1 MTVADSA
8 DISAT
13 SAGVGNRLAA
23 VRAQIAEAAQQADR
37 AAEDVTLVAV
47 TKTFDAD
54 YIRPALLAGQ
64 RVVGEN
70 RVQEA
75 KAKWPA
81 LREEFSDLELHLLGP
96 LQSNK
101 AKDAVA
107 LFDVIQSVDR
117 QKIAE
122 ALLKAGDSAGRLPKV
137 MVQVNVGREA
147 QKAGVEP
154 DETVAFVER
163 CRALGL
169 DVIGLMAIPPI
180 DDAPGPHFTALAA
193 LADDCGVPTSMGMSA
208 DYAEAIAHGARWVRV
223 GSAIFGA
230 RC

>member
-1 MTVADSA
+1 MSVTEEASDVA
-8 DISAT
+8 T
-13 SAGVGNRLAA
+13 RLAA
-23 VRAQIAEAAQQADR
+23 VRHAIDAAVRQAGRTDPV
-37 AAEDVTLVAV
+37 ELVAV

-54 YIRPALLAGQ
+54 HIRPVLEAGQ

-81 LREEFSDLELHLLGP
+81 LREDFDVELHLLGP

-107 LFDVIQSVDR
+107 LFDVIESVDR
-117 QKIAE
+117 EKIAE
-122 ALLKAGDSAGRLPKV
+122 AIAKAADGAGRVPRCL
-137 MVQVNVGREA
+137 VQVNVGREA
-147 QKAGVEP
+147 QKAGAAPE
-154 DETVAFVER
+154 EAAALVER

-169 DVIGLMAIPPI
+169 PIEGLMAIPPLEEL
-180 DDAPGPHFTALAA
+180 PGPHFQALAA
-193 LADDCGVPTSMGMSA
+193 LADELGLATSMGMSG

-230 RC
+230 RPQASR